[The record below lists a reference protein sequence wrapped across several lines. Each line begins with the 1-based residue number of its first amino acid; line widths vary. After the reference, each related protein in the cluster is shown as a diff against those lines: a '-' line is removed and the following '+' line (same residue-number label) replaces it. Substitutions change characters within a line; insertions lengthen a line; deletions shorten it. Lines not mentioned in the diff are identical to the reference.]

1 MNGRYIL
8 DGKNPVVCE
17 NILEWAKQ
25 MGSDN
30 RIVEQSQFGDVKVST
45 VFLGLDHSFGG
56 EEPLNKQFDENDPFG
71 EEVGY
76 IKPILFETMIFG
88 GENDQY
94 QERYST
100 WDEAVEGH
108 KKACDLVSLGYII

>member
-1 MNGRYIL
+1 MNGQYIL
-8 DGKNPVVCE
+8 NGKTPVEC
-17 NILEWAKQ
+17 NDLMEWAKQ
-25 MGSDN
+25 MERKN

-56 EEPLNKQFDENDPFG
+56 GKPL
-71 EEVGY
+71 
-76 IKPILFETMIFG
+76 LFETMIFG